1 MRLDAAEDGVEEG
14 SVVVVTA
21 PSPPSSSVV
30 LLKYS
35 CLWDYKQSGRRSLS
49 WHAGDTSHGAGR
61 KTLPFLKT
69 VRHQLV
75 EPLDYEQFVYKNKT
89 ILQNDPQ
96 REMLFFP
103 PDDISQAIIPR
114 AIRTTVPTIPAN
126 VRLECLPLFVRQC
139 IKTYTADWHTVVY
152 KFSVYSG
159 SYKELLSRIPRP
171 TDLQDQVY
179 EVDTETEVKDSESN
193 LKGDSEV
200 IKEGYILKGP
210 ESGTDSFISLAT
222 KSFKRR
228 YMTLTRGVDGS
239 HSLEFYKDD
248 KKTESKGTIC
258 MDFCGKVVRNSKRS
272 KLSFELRMQD
282 GHKSCV
288 LAAES
293 EVEMDGWMAMLV
305 AITTNY
311 RNAQESSRKAAAASA
326 AVLSSPEENN
336 VITSPSAPYGYGTL
350 KSLEHSKNP
359 DLVKYA
365 KETDYS
371 ISQARKQNRQNLF
384 SIYPDLHRSSS
395 CVHISSYERRVEPFK
410 EEFNTR
416 IFVKCEEVKFNLQ
429 APLDCQNG
437 SLCQVEPYFTTMA
450 VYDVRHNRK
459 VSEDFRFDV
468 NNSYM
473 RNMLPKTTRR
483 KSGSAPNGTAGT
495 QLTDCLL
502 PGMSELGE
510 EWLAFPQQAIF
521 MVQRPDPDLFLVVR
535 VEKVLQGGIAQAS
548 EPYLRHGSDG
558 RQGSKA
564 QKMFRLCCQRL
575 NHYRMPFAW
584 AAKPLFSRHS
594 SELDKSLEF
603 GQIYRQDSG
612 KLSEEDTLKFLSDLK
627 RPEKVK
633 HFTVIPGHIKV
644 TLRSLRPDETVNNSL
659 TTSLVPVVPFPM
671 PPRPE
676 GPTLEVQ
683 QFPTDVASDS
693 HPFFAYLN
701 HLYVYPKSLK
711 YDSQKAFAKARNI
724 SCCVEL
730 RDRDDEGT
738 KPLKCIYARPGEPLY
753 VSQSYTA
760 VTHHCVTPDFYEEV
774 KVVLPVELHERHH
787 LLFTFYHVSC
797 DIAKGTKRKEGPVE
811 SIVGYSWLPLL
822 NKGRL
827 NIEEDMLP
835 VASNLPPGYLSY
847 KPLGLG
853 KGFCGP
859 DVKLVEGGRELF
871 KVGFRLVSTVHTKD
885 QHLHNFF
892 VHCQKLLET
901 KVLGPDTETSTLLK
915 EQAISS
921 MGTEAGREIS
931 KVVKALHA
939 VEGSSMVHFLPTAL
953 NQLLRLLVSTGSEEV
968 ALNTV
973 RVLIHLVTCVH
984 EAGREDIL
992 HSYVQYM
999 FVTEPP
1005 QGSQQTTVHEEL
1017 TRALSS
1023 LLGPDNADFL
1033 VVHKFLH
1040 QSWFFFQ
1047 ILAKSMAQHLMNT
1060 DRIKMQRH
1068 ERFSREYHNR
1078 VQTLVQCLIPHIMQ
1092 KHRDQR
1098 NETRQAN
1105 QGLAH
1110 FLKKCFSLMDRGF
1123 VFKLINSYLERFKS
1137 GDEMELHCYK
1147 FDFLEIICSH
1157 EHFIALNLPSLKGAY
1172 SRGHSKNS
1180 KDYEMEYRLSEEF
1193 CRSHFLVGALLL
1205 ELRAALSEV
1214 QKVRQRAI
1222 SVVCNL
1228 LAKHAFDD
1236 RYQGKAQQA
1245 RIASLYLPLIS
1256 VLLANI
1262 NRFSTTAE
1270 QQQQQQQQQ
1279 PPSTA
1284 ASVASAA
1291 TSRTSPSRKMS
1302 KADSLSHAVNHAAMA
1317 DDPGTPQSVA
1327 SYRNS
1332 VAVDGPASLPG
1343 SGRHNRDSNYLS
1355 IIAGQV
1361 PLPHMGVTF
1370 ANGSCTSLESESST
1384 PSSSSAKDVDMP
1396 MRNGDIGAP
1405 MQCLTRDGSLVN
1417 KGHAR
1422 SQSLPFASPTGI
1434 VRYDKFEPAEIKD
1447 LLVCFLY
1454 IIKQLNEDLL
1464 IGWWQQCRDS
1474 DLLDFFHLLELCL
1487 HQFRYMGK
1495 KHILK
1500 GRNPQSSSSQ
1510 AKAMTL
1516 PARTA
1521 PPSFTQRCNSTY
1533 SENAAMENG
1542 TSSSEVDGD
1551 SFYRALLEA
1560 NMATEVGL
1568 IALDVLGLYCGRFKE
1583 ALLFND
1589 GDNPTMRRLFDI
1601 YLSFLEVGQSENLLR
1616 HLFAALRA
1624 FINKFPI
1631 ALFQGDAFLCGK
1643 LCFELLRCCNSKLST
1658 VRSEACALLYL
1669 LMRSNFEFTGR
1680 QALTRVH
1687 LQLIVSVSRL
1697 LGEVIGLS
1705 TARFQE
1711 SLSIIN
1717 NYASGDKAM
1726 QRSVFP
1732 SEVKELTKK
1741 IRTVLMATTQMR
1753 EHENDPEMLVDL
1765 QHSLANSYSATP
1777 ALRKTWLESMA
1788 AYHVKGGNYTE
1799 AAQCYIHVAALEAE
1813 YLRHKEVFPD
1823 GCQAFKNTSP
1833 NVVRDESHVRGA
1845 EQQQQQDDFQQTE
1858 ESLVERL
1865 EQCVE
1870 ALQLAERYEAMADLV
1885 RLLVP
1890 MYERRR
1896 NYAAL
1901 ARCYKTLH
1909 QGYTKILE
1917 VNCTGRRLLGTYYR
1931 VVFFGQAYF
1940 GEDSEKEY
1948 IYKEPKVTSLP
1959 EISERLHRMFCEKFG
1974 KESVKM
1980 IMDSNQVNPS
1990 ELDPKYAYIQV
2001 THVVPYFSEMEL
2013 LQRQTEFERHHNIC
2027 EFMFE
2032 TPFTLDG
2039 TKARGSPDEQCKRRT
2054 ILTTSYCFPYVK
2066 KRIPVKSRRTKD
2078 LNPIEVAID
2087 EMQTRVAEL
2096 DEVVRRKPPDL
2107 KKLQLKLQGSIGV
2120 QVNAGPLA
2128 YANAFLDESKS
2139 HKYPEEEVSELRE
2152 TFRQFLNICQQA
2164 LDLNGKLI
2172 PPEQCEYHNALKK
2185 NLVDM
2190 ANQLSEIMKEKLV
2203 SDHRS
2208 SVALKRL
2215 SLEVFNFISGSSG
2228 SSNV

>member
-1 MRLDAAEDGVEEG
+1 MAERKFTRALSKPGTAAQARETVSQAVRESTE
-14 SVVVVTA
+14 
-21 PSPPSSSVV
+21 
-30 LLKYS
+30 L
-35 CLWDYKQSGRRSLS
+35 
-49 WHAGDTSHGAGR
+49 
-61 KTLPFLKT
+61 
-69 VRHQLV
+69 VRHHLV
-75 EPLDYEQFVYKNKT
+75 EPLDYELFVSKNKT

-103 PDDISQAIIPR
+103 MDDISQEVIPR
-114 AIRTTVPTIPAN
+114 ANRTTVPTIPSN
-126 VRLECLPLFVRQC
+126 MCFDSLPLFVRQC

-152 KFSVYSG
+152 RFSAYSG
-159 SYKELLSRIPRP
+159 TYKELLRLPRP

-179 EVDTETEVKDSESN
+179 EVDTETEVKDSDN
-193 LKGDSEV
+193 NTKGDSEI

-228 YMTLTRGVDGS
+228 YLTLRREVDGT
-239 HSLEFYKDD
+239 HILEFFKDD
-248 KKTESKGTIC
+248 KRSDSKGTIC
-258 MDFCGKVVRNSKRS
+258 MDFCSKVVRNSKRS

-311 RNAQESSRKAAAASA
+311 RNALESSKKPL
-326 AVLSSPEENN
+326 VSPEEN
-336 VITSPSAPYGYGTL
+336 IIPLPPSPYGYGTL

-365 KETDYS
+365 RETDYS
-371 ISQARKQNRQNLF
+371 IAQARKQNRQNLF
-384 SIYPDLHRSSS
+384 SIYPDLQKSSS
-395 CVHISSYERRVEPFK
+395 GNQVTNYERSVEPYK

-416 IFVKCEEVKFNLQ
+416 LFVRCEEVRFKLQ
-429 APLDCQNG
+429 APLDCEKG
-437 SLCQVEPYFTTMA
+437 SLCQVEPYITTMS
-450 VYDVRHNRK
+450 VYDVRRMRK

-468 NNSYM
+468 NNAYL
-473 RNMLPKTTRR
+473 RNMLPKTMRR
-483 KSGSAPNGTAGT
+483 KSNSGSSNGTAA
-495 QLTDCLL
+495 QPSPPAEPIL
-502 PGMSELGE
+502 PGISELGE
-510 EWLAFPQQAIF
+510 EWLAFPKQAVF
-521 MVQRPDPDLFLVVR
+521 TVQRPEPELFLVVR
-535 VEKVLQGGIAQAS
+535 IEKVLQGNIAQAS
-548 EPYLRHGSDG
+548 EPYLRHGSLGDAK
-558 RQGSKA
+558 QGTKA
-564 QKMFRLCCQRL
+564 QKLVRTCCQRL
-575 NHYRMPFAW
+575 GHYRMPFAW
-584 AAKPLFSRHS
+584 AAKAIFTRFSC
-594 SELDKSLEF
+594 ELDKSLDF
-603 GQIYRQDSG
+603 GHIYRHDSA
-612 KLSEEDTLKFLSDLK
+612 KLSEEDILKFLFDLR
-627 RPEKVK
+627 RPEKAK
-633 HFTVIPGHIKV
+633 HFTVIPGQIKV
-644 TLRSLRPDETVNNSL
+644 TLKSLKPDDQIENSL
-659 TTSLVPVVPFPM
+659 TPSLVPVEPFPI
-671 PPRPE
+671 PPKRD
-676 GPTLEVQ
+676 PTLEIQ
-683 QFPTDVASDS
+683 QFPTEVAADS
-693 HPFFAYLN
+693 HPFCSYLN
-701 HLYVYPKSLK
+701 HLYVYPRSLK
-711 YDSQKAFAKARNI
+711 YDSQKTFAKARNI

-730 RDRDDEGT
+730 RDRDEDGT
-738 KPLKCIYARPGEPLY
+738 KPLRCIYGRPGESLY
-753 VSQSYTA
+753 VTQSFTA

-774 KVVLPVELHERHH
+774 KIGLPLDLHDKHH

-797 DIAKGTKRKEGPVE
+797 DMVKATKRKDGPVE
-811 SIVGYSWLPLL
+811 TVVGYSWLPLL

-827 NIEEDMLP
+827 NIEEGILP
-835 VASNLPPGYLSY
+835 VASNLPAGYLSF

-859 DVKLVEGGRELF
+859 DVRMVEGGRELF
-871 KVGFRLVSTVHTKD
+871 KVGFKLVSTVHTKD
-885 QHLHNFF
+885 QHLQNFF

-901 KVLGPDTETSTLLK
+901 KILGPDTETSTLLK
-915 EQAISS
+915 EQAIASVGS
-921 MGTEAGREIS
+921 EPGREIS
-931 KVVKALHA
+931 KLVKALHA
-939 VEGSSMVHFLPTAL
+939 VEGNAMVHFLPTVL
-953 NQLLRLLVSTGSEEV
+953 NQLLRLIVSTGSEEV

-984 EAGREDIL
+984 EAGKEDVL
-992 HSYVQYM
+992 HSYVQFM

-1005 QGSQQTTVHEEL
+1005 EGSQQTTVHEEL
-1017 TRALSS
+1017 AKSLAA

-1068 ERFSREYHNR
+1068 ERFSQEYHNR
-1078 VQTLVQCLIPHIMQ
+1078 VRTLVNAVMPHILH
-1092 KHRDQR
+1092 KFKDLR

-1110 FLKKCFSLMDRGF
+1110 FLKRCFSLMDRGF
-1123 VFKLINSYLERFKS
+1123 VFKLINSYLEKFKS

-1147 FDFLEIICSH
+1147 FEFLEIICSH
-1157 EHFIALNLPSLKGAY
+1157 EHFIALNLPSLKGTY
-1172 SRGHSKNS
+1172 SRGHSKNT

-1222 SVVCNL
+1222 GVVCNL

-1236 RYQGKAQQA
+1236 RYQGPAQQA

-1256 VLLANI
+1256 VLLSNI
-1262 NRFSTTAE
+1262 NRFSTSD
-1270 QQQQQQQQQ
+1270 QQ
-1279 PPSTA
+1279 A
-1284 ASVASAA
+1284 APACHAAGASCA
-1291 TSRTSPSRKMS
+1291 TSPSRKTS
-1302 KADSLSHAVNHAAMA
+1302 KADSLNHMP
-1317 DDPGTPQSVA
+1317 DEPGTPPSGV

-1332 VAVDGPASLPG
+1332 MMVDGPSSLPG
-1343 SGRHNRDSNYLS
+1343 STRHNRDSNYLS

-1361 PLPHMGVTF
+1361 PVPHMGVTF

-1384 PSSSSAKDVDMP
+1384 PSSSSAKDVEP
-1396 MRNGDIGAP
+1396 AMRNGDAGVDK
-1405 MQCLTRDGSLVN
+1405 CFTRDGSLMS
-1417 KGHAR
+1417 KGHVR
-1422 SQSLPFASPTGI
+1422 SQSLPFASHTGV

-1447 LLVCFLY
+1447 LLICFLY

-1464 IGWWQQCRDS
+1464 IGWWQQCREC

-1495 KHILK
+1495 KHILR
-1500 GRNPQSSSSQ
+1500 GRNQQAASSQ

-1521 PPSFTQRCNSTY
+1521 PPTFTQRCNSTY

-1542 TSSSEVDGD
+1542 VDGVDGD

-1568 IALDVLGLYCGRFKE
+1568 IALDVLGLYCGRFKD

-1589 GDNPTMRRLFDI
+1589 GDNPVMRRLFDI

-1624 FINKFPI
+1624 FINKFPV
-1631 ALFQGDAFLCGK
+1631 ALFQGNAFLCGK

-1680 QALTRVH
+1680 KALTRVH

-1697 LGEVIGLS
+1697 LGEVIGLN

-1726 QRSVFP
+1726 QRSEFP
-1732 SEVKELTKK
+1732 KEVKDLTKK

-1788 AYHVKGGNYTE
+1788 TYHLKNRDFTE

-1813 YLRHKEVFPD
+1813 YLKHKGVFVE
-1823 GCQAFKNTSP
+1823 GCKAFKNSSP
-1833 NVVRDESHVRGA
+1833 NVVRDESNLKDDTGTH
-1845 EQQQQQDDFQQTE
+1845 DFQYTE
-1858 ESLVERL
+1858 DTLVERL
-1865 EQCVE
+1865 EQC
-1870 ALQLAERYEAMADLV
+1870 ADTLHQAERYEAMAEMY
-1885 RLLVP
+1885 RLIVP
-1890 MYERRR
+1890 IYERRR
-1896 NYAAL
+1896 NYEAL
-1901 ARCYKTLH
+1901 AKCYKTLH
-1909 QGYTKILE
+1909 QAYNKILE
-1917 VNCTGRRLLGTYYR
+1917 VNRTGKRLLGKYYR
-1931 VVFFGQAYF
+1931 VAFFGQAYF
-1940 GEDSEKEY
+1940 GEDSGKEY

-1974 KESVKM
+1974 KESVKI
-1980 IMDSNQVNPS
+1980 IMDSNQVNPDD
-1990 ELDPKYAYIQV
+1990 LDPKYAYVQV
-2001 THVVPYFSEMEL
+2001 THVVPYFTEMEFV
-2013 LQRQTEFERHHNIC
+2013 QRQTEFERHNNIS

-2054 ILTTSYCFPYVK
+2054 ILTTDYSFPYVK
-2066 KRIPVKSRRTKD
+2066 KRIPVKGRRTKD

-2096 DEVVRRKPPDL
+2096 DEVVKWKPTDL

-2128 YANAFLDESKS
+2128 YANAFLEESKS
-2139 HKYPEEEVSELRE
+2139 HAYPEEEVTELKE
-2152 TFRQFLNICQQA
+2152 TYRQFLHICEKA
-2164 LDLNGKLI
+2164 LELNGKLI
-2172 PPEQCEYHNALKK
+2172 PPEQCEYHLALKK
-2185 NLVDM
+2185 NLIDL
-2190 ANQLSEIMKEKLV
+2190 ACQLSEITKEKFI
-2203 SDHRS
+2203 SEPRS
-2208 SVALKRL
+2208 HSLKRM
-2215 SLEVFNFISGSSG
+2215 SLEVFNFRSGSPG

>member
-1 MRLDAAEDGVEEG
+1 MRVDAVFAEPCDGG
-14 SVVVVTA
+14 GGGCALT
-21 PSPPSSSVV
+21 PSPNGSSDSSALSVSSPV
-30 LLKYS
+30 ALLKYS
-35 CLWDYKQSGRRSLS
+35 CLWDYKLSGRCFS
-49 WHAGDTSHGAGR
+49 WHAGDTGHAAGR
-61 KTLPFLKT
+61 KSLPFLKM

-75 EPLDYEQFVYKNKT
+75 EPLDYEQFVSKNKT
-89 ILQNDPQ
+89 ILHNDPQ

-126 VRLECLPLFVRQC
+126 VRFNCLPLFVRQC
-139 IKTYTADWHTVVY
+139 LKSYTADWHTVVY
-152 KFSVYSG
+152 KSSIYSG
-159 SYKELLSRIPRP
+159 TYKELLSRIPRP

-258 MDFCGKVVRNSKRS
+258 MDFCSKVVRNSKRS

-311 RNAQESSRKAAAASA
+311 RNAQESNKKAAAA
-326 AVLSSPEENN
+326 VVSSPEESSM
-336 VITSPSAPYGYGTL
+336 VTSPSAPYGYGTL

-371 ISQARKQNRQNLF
+371 IAQARKQNRQNLF
-384 SIYPDLHRSSS
+384 SIYPELQKSSS

-450 VYDVRHNRK
+450 VYDVRHMRK
-459 VSEDFRFDV
+459 VTEDFRFDV

-483 KSGSAPNGTAGT
+483 KSTSGSAPNGTAGT
-495 QLTDCLL
+495 QMNDTLL

-510 EWLAFPQQAIF
+510 EWLAFPHQAVF
-521 MVQRPDPDLFLVVR
+521 MVQRPDPELFLVVR

-558 RQGSKA
+558 RQGTKA
-564 QKMFRLCCQRL
+564 QKIFRLCCQRL
-575 NHYRMPFAW
+575 DHFRMPFAW
-584 AAKPLFSRHS
+584 AAKPLFNRHS
-594 SELDKSLEF
+594 NDLDKYLEF
-603 GQIYRQDSG
+603 GQIYRQDSA
-612 KLSEEDTLKFLSDLK
+612 KLSEEDTLKFLCDLK

-633 HFTVIPGHIKV
+633 HFTVIPGHMKV
-644 TLRSLRPDETVNNSL
+644 ALRLLRPDETVDNSL

-671 PPRPE
+671 PPKPRE

-738 KPLKCIYARPGEPLY
+738 KPLKCIYGRPGEPLF

-774 KVVLPVELHERHH
+774 KVVLPLELHEQHH

-797 DIAKGTKRKEGPVE
+797 DITKAAKRKEGPVE

-822 NKGRL
+822 SKGRL

-835 VASNLPPGYLSY
+835 VAANLPHGYLSY

-859 DVKLVEGGRELF
+859 DVRLVEGGRELF

-915 EQAISS
+915 
-921 MGTEAGREIS
+921 
-931 KVVKALHA
+931 ALHA
-939 VEGSSMVHFLPTAL
+939 VEGSAMIHFLPTTL

-1017 TRALSS
+1017 TKALSS

-1068 ERFSREYHNR
+1068 ERFSKEYHNR
-1078 VQTLVQCLIPHIMQ
+1078 VRTLVQCLIPHIMQ

-1098 NETRQAN
+1098 NETKQAN

-1123 VFKLINSYLERFKS
+1123 VFKLINSYLEKFKT

-1172 SRGHSKNS
+1172 SRGHSKNA

-1262 NRFSTTAE
+1262 NRFNSSTE
-1270 QQQQQQQQQ
+1270 QQQQQQ
-1279 PPSTA
+1279 PA
-1284 ASVASAA
+1284 AAASAA
-1291 TSRTSPSRKMS
+1291 SGATGVALSSTSPLRKMS
-1302 KADSLSHAVNHAAMA
+1302 KADSLNHAASVA
-1317 DDPGTPQSVA
+1317 EEPGTPQSMA

-1332 VAVDGPASLPG
+1332 VAIDGPSSLPG

-1355 IIAGQV
+1355 IIAGQA

-1370 ANGSCTSLESESST
+1370 ATNGSCTSLESESST
-1384 PSSSSAKDVDMP
+1384 PSSSSAKEIDAPV
-1396 MRNGDIGAP
+1396 RNGDVGAG
-1405 MQCLTRDGSLVN
+1405 QLCFTRDGSLVS

-1434 VRYDKFEPAEIKD
+1434 VRYDKFEPSEIKD

-1454 IIKQLNEDLL
+1454 LIKQLNEDLL
-1464 IGWWQQCRDS
+1464 IGWWQQCRDC

-1500 GRNPQSSSSQ
+1500 GRNQQGSSSQ

-1521 PPSFTQRCNSTY
+1521 PPSFAQRCNSTY

-1542 TSSSEVDGD
+1542 SEVDGD

-1568 IALDVLGLYCGRFKE
+1568 ITLDVLGLYCSRFKD

-1658 VRSEACALLYL
+1658 VRNEACALLYL
-1669 LMRSNFEFTGR
+1669 LMRSNFEFTRR

-1697 LGEVIGLS
+1697 LGEVIGLN

-1726 QRSVFP
+1726 QRTVFP
-1732 SEVKELTKK
+1732 DEVKELTKK

-1788 AYHVKGGNYTE
+1788 AYHLKNGNYTE

-1813 YLRHKEVFPD
+1813 YLRHKEVFPE
-1823 GCQAFKNTSP
+1823 GCLAFKNTSP
-1833 NVVRDESHVRGA
+1833 NVVRDESHIREDAAAAAG
-1845 EQQQQQDDFQQTE
+1845 QQQQDFQQTE
-1858 ESLVERL
+1858 ESLVDRL

-1870 ALQLAERYEAMADLV
+1870 TLQLAERYEAMADLY

-1890 MYERRR
+1890 IYERRR

-1901 ARCYKTLH
+1901 SRCYKTLH
-1909 QGYTKILE
+1909 QGYNKILE
-1917 VNCTGRRLLGTYYR
+1917 VNCTGKRLLGTYYR

-1940 GEDSEKEY
+1940 GDDSEKEY

-1974 KESVKM
+1974 KESVRM

-1990 ELDPKYAYIQV
+1990 DLDPKYAYIQV

-2013 LQRQTEFERHHNIC
+2013 MQRQTEFERHNIIS
-2027 EFMFE
+2027 EFMYE

-2039 TKARGSPDEQCKRRT
+2039 TKARGAPDEQCKRRT

-2066 KRIPVKSRRTKD
+2066 KRIPVSSRRTKD

-2096 DEVVRRKPPDL
+2096 DEVVHRKPPDL

-2139 HKYPEEEVSELRE
+2139 HSYPEEEVNELRE
-2152 TFRQFLNICQQA
+2152 TFRQFLIICQQA

-2185 NLVDM
+2185 NLIDM
-2190 ANQLSEIMKEKLV
+2190 ASQLSEIMKEKQLV

-2208 SVALKRL
+2208 SLAMKRM
-2215 SLEVFNFISGSSG
+2215 SLEVFNFISGSPG

>member
-915 EQAISS
+915 
-921 MGTEAGREIS
+921 
-931 KVVKALHA
+931 ALHA

-1180 KDYEMEYRLSEEF
+1180 KDESEEVASGDYEMEYRLSEEF

>member
-1 MRLDAAEDGVEEG
+1 
-14 SVVVVTA
+14 
-21 PSPPSSSVV
+21 
-30 LLKYS
+30 
-35 CLWDYKQSGRRSLS
+35 
-49 WHAGDTSHGAGR
+49 
-61 KTLPFLKT
+61 
-69 VRHQLV
+69 
-75 EPLDYEQFVYKNKT
+75 
-89 ILQNDPQ
+89 
-96 REMLFFP
+96 
-103 PDDISQAIIPR
+103 
-114 AIRTTVPTIPAN
+114 PTIPAN
-126 VRLECLPLFVRQC
+126 VRLHCLPLFVRQC
-139 IKTYTADWHTVVY
+139 IKTYTADWHKVLY
-152 KFSVYSG
+152 KSSVYSG
-159 SYKELLSRIPRP
+159 TYKELLSRIPRP

-258 MDFCGKVVRNSKRS
+258 MDFCSKVVRNSKRS

-311 RNAQESSRKAAAASA
+311 RNAQESNRKAAAT
-326 AVLSSPEENN
+326 VVSSPEEN
-336 VITSPSAPYGYGTL
+336 VVTSPSSPYGYGTL

-384 SIYPDLHRSSS
+384 SIYPDLQRSSS
-395 CVHISSYERRVEPFK
+395 CMHISNYERRVEPFK

-416 IFVKCEEVKFNLQ
+416 MFVKCEEVKFNLQ
-429 APLDCQNG
+429 APLDCQNP

-450 VYDVRHNRK
+450 G
-459 VSEDFRFDV
+459 
-468 NNSYM
+468 
-473 RNMLPKTTRR
+473 TTRR
-483 KSGSAPNGTAGT
+483 KSTSGSAPNGSAGT
-495 QLTDCLL
+495 KLNDALL

-521 MVQRPDPDLFLVVR
+521 MVQRPDSELFLVVR
-535 VEKVLQGGIAQAS
+535 VEKVLQGSIAQAS
-548 EPYLRHGSDG
+548 EPYLRHSSDG
-558 RQGSKA
+558 RQGTKA

-575 NHYRMPFAW
+575 DHFRMPFAW

-594 SELDKSLEF
+594 NELDKFMEF
-603 GQIYRQDSG
+603 GQIYRQDSA
-612 KLSEEDTLKFLSDLK
+612 KLSEEDTLKFLCDLK

-644 TLRSLRPDETVNNSL
+644 SLRLLRPDETVDNSL

-671 PPRPE
+671 PPKPRE

-683 QFPTDVASDS
+683 QFPTDIAADS
-693 HPFFAYLN
+693 HPFFSYLN

-730 RDRDDEGT
+730 RDRDEEGT
-738 KPLKCIYARPGEPLY
+738 KALKCIYGRPGEPLF

-774 KVVLPVELHERHH
+774 KVVLPLELHEQHH
-787 LLFTFYHVSC
+787 LLFTFYH
-797 DIAKGTKRKEGPVE
+797 
-811 SIVGYSWLPLL
+811 
-822 NKGRL
+822 GRL

-835 VASNLPPGYLSY
+835 VAANLPSGYLSY

-859 DVKLVEGGRELF
+859 DVRLVEGGRELF
-871 KVGFRLVSTVHTKD
+871 KVGFRLVSTVHTRD

-892 VHCQKLLET
+892 VHCQKQLET

-915 EQAISS
+915 
-921 MGTEAGREIS
+921 
-931 KVVKALHA
+931 ALHA
-939 VEGSSMVHFLPTAL
+939 VEGSAMIHFLPTTL
-953 NQLLRLLVSTGSEEV
+953 NQLWKLLVSTGSEEV

-1017 TRALSS
+1017 TKALSS

-1068 ERFSREYHNR
+1068 ERFSKEYHNR
-1078 VQTLVQCLIPHIMQ
+1078 VRTLVQCLIPHIMQ

-1098 NETRQAN
+1098 NETRLAN

-1123 VFKLINSYLERFKS
+1123 VFKLINLYLEKFKS

-1157 EHFIALNLPSLKGAY
+1157 EHFIALNLPSLKGFY

-1245 RIASLYLPLIS
+1245 RLASLYLPLIS

-1262 NRFSTTAE
+1262 NRFSSSTE
-1270 QQQQQQQQQ
+1270 QQQQQQQT
-1279 PPSTA
+1279 PSA
-1284 ASVASAA
+1284 AAGAVNTVASG
-1291 TSRTSPSRKMS
+1291 TSPSRKMS
-1302 KADSLSHAVNHAAMA
+1302 KADSLNHAASLA
-1317 DDPGTPQSVA
+1317 EEPGTPQSVV

-1355 IIAGQV
+1355 IIAGQA

-1370 ANGSCTSLESESST
+1370 ATNGSCTSLESESST
-1384 PSSSSAKDVDMP
+1384 PSSSSAKEIDAPV
-1396 MRNGDIGAP
+1396 RNGDVGSA
-1405 MQCLTRDGSLVN
+1405 QCFTRDGSLVS

-1434 VRYDKFEPAEIKD
+1434 VRYDKFEPSEIKD

-1454 IIKQLNEDLL
+1454 LIKQLNEDLL
-1464 IGWWQQCRDS
+1464 IGWWQQCRDC

-1500 GRNPQSSSSQ
+1500 GRNQQASSAQ

-1521 PPSFTQRCNSTY
+1521 PPTFTQRCNSTY

-1542 TSSSEVDGD
+1542 SEVDGD

-1568 IALDVLGLYCGRFKE
+1568 ITLDVLGLYCGRFKDS
-1583 ALLFND
+1583 LLFND

-1624 FINKFPI
+1624 FINKFPV

-1658 VRSEACALLYL
+1658 VRNEACALLYL
-1669 LMRSNFEFTGR
+1669 LMRSNFEFTRR
-1680 QALTRVH
+1680 QGLTRVH

-1697 LGEVIGLS
+1697 LGEVIGLN

-1726 QRSVFP
+1726 QRTGLCSRCLHLSLQYFP

-1788 AYHVKGGNYTE
+1788 AYHIKNSSYTE

-1813 YLRHKEVFPD
+1813 YLRHKEVFPG
-1823 GCQAFKNTSP
+1823 GCLAFKNTSP
-1833 NVVRDESHVRGA
+1833 NVVRDESHIREDAAAAAG
-1845 EQQQQQDDFQQTE
+1845 QQQQDFQQTE

-1870 ALQLAERYEAMADLV
+1870 MLQLAERYEAMADIY

-1890 MYERRR
+1890 IYERRR

-1909 QGYTKILE
+1909 QGYNKILE
-1917 VNCTGRRLLGTYYR
+1917 VNSTGKRLLGTYYR

-1940 GEDSEKEY
+1940 GDESEKEY

-1990 ELDPKYAYIQV
+1990 DLDPKYAYIQV

-2013 LQRQTEFERHHNIC
+2013 LQRQTEFERHNIIS
-2027 EFMFE
+2027 EFMYE

-2039 TKARGSPDEQCKRRT
+2039 SKARGAPDEQCKRRT

-2066 KRIPVKSRRTKD
+2066 KRILVTSRRTKD

-2096 DEVVRRKPPDL
+2096 DEVVHRKIPDL

-2128 YANAFLDESKS
+2128 YANAFLDESKA
-2139 HKYPEEEVSELRE
+2139 HLYPEEEVNELRE
-2152 TFRQFLNICQQA
+2152 KFRQFLNICQQA

-2172 PPEQCEYHNALKK
+2172 PPEQCEYHSALKK

-2190 ANQLSEIMKEKLV
+2190 ASQLSEIMKEKLV
-2203 SDHRS
+2203 TDHRS
-2208 SVALKRL
+2208 SVAMKRM
-2215 SLEVFNFISGSSG
+2215 SLEVFNFISGSPG